1 MKKLRLLLPNRK
13 PGNSSSSKALLWSY
27 YADITGGDA
36 LVSQNLRVNLL
47 QDRLDEC
54 DNQYP

>member
-13 PGNSSSSKALLWSY
+13 PGNSSRSKALLWSY
-27 YADITGGDA
+27 DADITEGDV
-36 LVSQNLRVNLL
+36 LVSPNLRVNLL
-47 QDRLDEC
+47 QDRLDEY